1 MQAHDQN
8 QFGTATHF
16 EATQSMSNVMLR
28 IADTLPPRYVA
39 DAQCKWVNIIL
50 QYTIDYGEFPVKYY
64 E

>member
-1 MQAHDQN
+1 MIKINLELLPILKQLNPWA
-8 QFGTATHF
+8 
-16 EATQSMSNVMLR
+16 MLR